1 MHIFSFSV
9 DTIFCNVLHYI
20 FYSGGFIMQANEAIA
35 CTVSE
40 CTYHDKSENYCT
52 LDKIQVGKNST
63 APSKKEDTDCN
74 SFQAKM

>member
-1 MHIFSFSV
+1 
-9 DTIFCNVLHYI
+9 
-20 FYSGGFIMQANEAIA
+20 MQANEAIA

>member
-1 MHIFSFSV
+1 
-9 DTIFCNVLHYI
+9 
-20 FYSGGFIMQANEAIA
+20 MQANECIA

-40 CTYHDKSENYCT
+40 CTHHDKMKNYCT
-52 LDKIQVGKNST
+52 LDKIQVGKTGT